1 MRAAEKFDHRK
12 GFKFST
18 YATWWIR
25 QAVAR
30 ALADK
35 ARTIRMPVHVVEKLN
50 KILRTERKLRAE
62 RGREPCSEEIAHE
75 LDLTVDEVDQIRR
88 SAQTPVSLEK
98 PVGDDEESEF
108 GHFITDELAP
118 QPEEVAEDILRK
130 EALVKILGTLS
141 ERERRVLELRYGL
154 NGEQPRT
161 LDEVG
166 RTFQVTRE
174 RIRQIENQTLKKL
187 RALRRLARSSASRS
201 RSRLDSAASVAEL
214 KQGWMEELSEL
225 LRIPSISADPERKDD
240 VRRAAEWVAE
250 AVRRMG
256 GEAQLV
262 ETETFPLVVGEVR
275 ASGGGDAPTVLCY
288 GHFDVQPAGAA
299 DEWETD
305 PFEPE
310 VRDGWLYARG
320 VADDKGQLWALL
332 KATEELAAAGEL
344 PVNVRFVCDG
354 EEETGGHQVVEFI
367 ASDER
372 GADAAVIFDS
382 AMLRPGAPVFH
393 VATRGMI
400 YFHVRIRTGERDL
413 HSGVFGGAALSSTD
427 ALMQTLRAVLPGENG
442 LLPDPLR
449 AGVAAPPE
457 EEVRGWGELAP
468 GSELLE
474 EGGARPSDP
483 RAADEFYSRTWAEPS
498 VTVNGLVGGE
508 PLLQKTVLPVFAE
521 ANVSIRLA
529 PGQDPDEIAPV
540 FERLLREAAPE
551 GADVEVE
558 RWSSASPGLIPPD
571 APAIRLAQD
580 AFERVVG
587 ARPLLVRVGG
597 SLPIVP
603 ALAEKGIPTVITGFD
618 LPEGNIHSPNE
629 RLRVDH
635 IPLAVEAGKEL
646 FRAFASLR

>member
-1 MRAAEKFDHRK
+1 
-12 GFKFST
+12 
-18 YATWWIR
+18 
-25 QAVAR
+25 
-30 ALADK
+30 
-35 ARTIRMPVHVVEKLN
+35 
-50 KILRTERKLRAE
+50 
-62 RGREPCSEEIAHE
+62 
-75 LDLTVDEVDQIRR
+75 
-88 SAQTPVSLEK
+88 
-98 PVGDDEESEF
+98 
-108 GHFITDELAP
+108 
-118 QPEEVAEDILRK
+118 
-130 EALVKILGTLS
+130 
-141 ERERRVLELRYGL
+141 
-154 NGEQPRT
+154 
-161 LDEVG
+161 
-166 RTFQVTRE
+166 
-174 RIRQIENQTLKKL
+174 
-187 RALRRLARSSASRS
+187 
-201 RSRLDSAASVAEL
+201 VAEL
-214 KQGWMEELSEL
+214 KDAWMEELSEL

-250 AVRRMG
+250 SVRRMG
-256 GEAQLV
+256 GEAELV

-354 EEETGGHQVVEFI
+354 EEETGGQHVVDFI

-449 AGVAAPPE
+449 VGVAAPPE

-498 VTVNGLVGGE
+498 VTINGLVGGE
-508 PLLQKTVLPVFAE
+508 PVLQKTVLPVCAE

-540 FERLLREAAPE
+540 FDRLLRDAAPE
-551 GADVEVE
+551 EANVEVE
-558 RWSSASPGLIPPD
+558 RWSSASPGLVPTD
-571 APAIRLAQD
+571 SPAIRLAQD
-580 AFERVVG
+580 VFERVVG

-603 ALAEKGIPTVITGFD
+603 ALTEKAIPTVITGFD

-635 IPLAVEAGKEL
+635 IPLAVEAGREL
-646 FRAFASLR
+646 FRAFSALS

>member
-1 MRAAEKFDHRK
+1 M
-12 GFKFST
+12 
-18 YATWWIR
+18 
-25 QAVAR
+25 V
-30 ALADK
+30 
-35 ARTIRMPVHVVEKLN
+35 
-50 KILRTERKLRAE
+50 
-62 RGREPCSEEIAHE
+62 
-75 LDLTVDEVDQIRR
+75 
-88 SAQTPVSLEK
+88 
-98 PVGDDEESEF
+98 
-108 GHFITDELAP
+108 
-118 QPEEVAEDILRK
+118 
-130 EALVKILGTLS
+130 
-141 ERERRVLELRYGL
+141 ELR
-154 NGEQPRT
+154 Q
-161 LDEVG
+161 D
-166 RTFQVTRE
+166 
-174 RIRQIENQTLKKL
+174 
-187 RALRRLARSSASRS
+187 
-201 RSRLDSAASVAEL
+201 
-214 KQGWMEELSEL
+214 WMEELSDL
-225 LRIPSISADPERKDD
+225 LRIRSISADPERKDD

-256 GEAQLV
+256 GEAEVV

-275 ASGGGDAPTVLCY
+275 VSGGGEAPTVLCY
-288 GHFDVQPAGAA
+288 GHFDVQPPGTA

-344 PVNVRFVCDG
+344 LVNVRFVCDG
-354 EEETGGHQVVEFI
+354 EEETGGHQVVVFI
-367 ASDER
+367 EADER

-400 YFHVRIRTGERDL
+400 YFHVRVRTGERDL

-442 LLPDPLR
+442 LLPAPLR
-449 AGVAAPPE
+449 AGVAAPSE
-457 EEVRGWGELAP
+457 EEVRAWGELAS

-474 EGGARPSDP
+474 EGGARPSDSK
-483 RAADEFYSRTWAEPS
+483 AAEEFYARTWAEPS
-498 VTVNGLVGGE
+498 VTVNGFVGGE
-508 PLLQKTVLPVFAE
+508 PHLQKTVLPICAE

-529 PGQDPDEIAPV
+529 PGQQPDEIAPA

-551 GADVEVE
+551 GTDVEVE
-558 RWSSASPGLIPPD
+558 RWSSAAPGLID
-571 APAIRLAQD
+571 SDTPAIRLAQD

-646 FRAFASLR
+646 FRAYASLR

>member
-1 MRAAEKFDHRK
+1 
-12 GFKFST
+12 
-18 YATWWIR
+18 
-25 QAVAR
+25 
-30 ALADK
+30 
-35 ARTIRMPVHVVEKLN
+35 
-50 KILRTERKLRAE
+50 
-62 RGREPCSEEIAHE
+62 
-75 LDLTVDEVDQIRR
+75 
-88 SAQTPVSLEK
+88 
-98 PVGDDEESEF
+98 
-108 GHFITDELAP
+108 
-118 QPEEVAEDILRK
+118 
-130 EALVKILGTLS
+130 
-141 ERERRVLELRYGL
+141 
-154 NGEQPRT
+154 
-161 LDEVG
+161 
-166 RTFQVTRE
+166 
-174 RIRQIENQTLKKL
+174 
-187 RALRRLARSSASRS
+187 
-201 RSRLDSAASVAEL
+201 
-214 KQGWMEELSEL
+214 MEELSEL
-225 LRIPSISADPERKDD
+225 LRIPSISADPEHKDD

-256 GEAQLV
+256 GEAELV
-262 ETETFPLVVGEVR
+262 ETDTFPLVVGEVR

-288 GHFDVQPAGAA
+288 GHFDVQPAGPA

-310 VRDGWLYARG
+310 VRDGWLHARG

-400 YFHVRIRTGERDL
+400 YFHVRVRTGERDL
-413 HSGVFGGAALSSTD
+413 HSGMFGGAALSSTE
-427 ALMQTLRAVLPGENG
+427 ALMQTLRGVLPGENG
-442 LLPDPLR
+442 LAPEPLR
-449 AGVAAPPE
+449 AGITPPSDE
-457 EEVRGWGELAP
+457 EAWAWRELDS
-468 GSELLE
+468 GSEMLE
-474 EGGARPSDP
+474 ESGARPAD
-483 RAADEFYSRTWAEPS
+483 AAAAEEFYARTWAEPA

-508 PLLQKTVLPVFAE
+508 PHLQKTVLPVLGE

-540 FERLLREAAPE
+540 FDRLLREAAPE

-558 RWSSASPGLIPPD
+558 RWSSAPPGLIPPD
-571 APAIRLAQD
+571 ALAIRLAQD
-580 AFERVVG
+580 VFERVVG
-587 ARPLLVRVGG
+587 ARPLLIRVGG
-597 SLPIVP
+597 TLPIVP
-603 ALAEKGIPTVITGFD
+603 ALAEKEIPTVITGFD

-646 FRAFASLR
+646 FRAFASLNVS

>member
-1 MRAAEKFDHRK
+1 
-12 GFKFST
+12 
-18 YATWWIR
+18 
-25 QAVAR
+25 
-30 ALADK
+30 
-35 ARTIRMPVHVVEKLN
+35 
-50 KILRTERKLRAE
+50 
-62 RGREPCSEEIAHE
+62 
-75 LDLTVDEVDQIRR
+75 
-88 SAQTPVSLEK
+88 
-98 PVGDDEESEF
+98 
-108 GHFITDELAP
+108 
-118 QPEEVAEDILRK
+118 
-130 EALVKILGTLS
+130 
-141 ERERRVLELRYGL
+141 
-154 NGEQPRT
+154 
-161 LDEVG
+161 
-166 RTFQVTRE
+166 
-174 RIRQIENQTLKKL
+174 
-187 RALRRLARSSASRS
+187 
-201 RSRLDSAASVAEL
+201 
-214 KQGWMEELSEL
+214 MEELSEL

-250 AVRRMG
+250 SVRRMG
-256 GEAQLV
+256 GEAELV

-354 EEETGGHQVVEFI
+354 EEETGGQQVVDFI

-372 GADAAVIFDS
+372 GADVAVIFDS

-400 YFHVRIRTGERDL
+400 YFHVRVRTGERDL
-413 HSGVFGGAALSSTD
+413 HSGMFGGAALSSTE
-427 ALMQTLRAVLPGENG
+427 ALMQTLRGVLPGDDG
-442 LLPDPLR
+442 LAPEPLR
-449 AGVAAPPE
+449 AGVAPPSDE
-457 EEVRGWGELAP
+457 EARAWQELDS
-468 GSELLE
+468 GSEVLE
-474 EGGARPSDP
+474 ESGARPADA
-483 RAADEFYSRTWAEPS
+483 RAADEFYMRTWAEPA
-498 VTVNGLVGGE
+498 VTVNGFVGGE
-508 PLLQKTVLPVFAE
+508 PHLQKTVLPVFAE

-551 GADVEVE
+551 GTDVEVE
-558 RWSSASPGLIPPD
+558 RWASAAPGLIQSD
-571 APAIRLAQD
+571 TPAIRLAQD
-580 AFERVVG
+580 AFERIVG

-646 FRAFASLR
+646 FRAFAELS

>member
-1 MRAAEKFDHRK
+1 
-12 GFKFST
+12 
-18 YATWWIR
+18 
-25 QAVAR
+25 
-30 ALADK
+30 
-35 ARTIRMPVHVVEKLN
+35 
-50 KILRTERKLRAE
+50 
-62 RGREPCSEEIAHE
+62 
-75 LDLTVDEVDQIRR
+75 
-88 SAQTPVSLEK
+88 
-98 PVGDDEESEF
+98 
-108 GHFITDELAP
+108 
-118 QPEEVAEDILRK
+118 
-130 EALVKILGTLS
+130 
-141 ERERRVLELRYGL
+141 
-154 NGEQPRT
+154 
-161 LDEVG
+161 
-166 RTFQVTRE
+166 
-174 RIRQIENQTLKKL
+174 
-187 RALRRLARSSASRS
+187 
-201 RSRLDSAASVAEL
+201 
-214 KQGWMEELSEL
+214 MEELSEL

-250 AVRRMG
+250 SVRRMG
-256 GEAQLV
+256 GDAELV

-332 KATEELAAAGEL
+332 KATEELAAAGDL

-354 EEETGGHQVVEFI
+354 EEETGGQQVVDFI

-372 GADAAVIFDS
+372 GADVAVIFDS

-400 YFHVRIRTGERDL
+400 YFHVRVRTGERDL
-413 HSGVFGGAALSSTD
+413 HSGMFGGAALSSTE
-427 ALMQTLRAVLPGENG
+427 ALMQTLRGVLPGDDG
-442 LLPDPLR
+442 LAPEPLR
-449 AGVAAPPE
+449 AGVAPPSDE
-457 EEVRGWGELAP
+457 EARAWQELDS
-468 GSELLE
+468 GSEVLE
-474 EGGARPSDP
+474 ESGARPADA
-483 RAADEFYSRTWAEPS
+483 RAAEEFYMRTWAEPA
-498 VTVNGLVGGE
+498 VTVNGFVGGE
-508 PLLQKTVLPVFAE
+508 PHLQKTVLPVFAE

-551 GADVEVE
+551 GTDVEVE
-558 RWSSASPGLIPPD
+558 RWASAAPGLIQSD
-571 APAIRLAQD
+571 TPAIRLAQD
-580 AFERVVG
+580 AFERIVG

-646 FRAFASLR
+646 FRAFAALS

>member
-1 MRAAEKFDHRK
+1 
-12 GFKFST
+12 
-18 YATWWIR
+18 
-25 QAVAR
+25 
-30 ALADK
+30 
-35 ARTIRMPVHVVEKLN
+35 
-50 KILRTERKLRAE
+50 
-62 RGREPCSEEIAHE
+62 
-75 LDLTVDEVDQIRR
+75 
-88 SAQTPVSLEK
+88 
-98 PVGDDEESEF
+98 
-108 GHFITDELAP
+108 
-118 QPEEVAEDILRK
+118 
-130 EALVKILGTLS
+130 
-141 ERERRVLELRYGL
+141 
-154 NGEQPRT
+154 
-161 LDEVG
+161 
-166 RTFQVTRE
+166 
-174 RIRQIENQTLKKL
+174 
-187 RALRRLARSSASRS
+187 
-201 RSRLDSAASVAEL
+201 
-214 KQGWMEELSEL
+214 MEELSEL

-250 AVRRMG
+250 SVRRMG
-256 GEAQLV
+256 GDAELV

-332 KATEELAAAGEL
+332 KATEELAAAGDL

-354 EEETGGHQVVEFI
+354 EEETGGQQVVDFI

-372 GADAAVIFDS
+372 GADVAVIFDS

-400 YFHVRIRTGERDL
+400 YFHVRVRTGERDL
-413 HSGVFGGAALSSTD
+413 HSGMFGGAALSSTE
-427 ALMQTLRAVLPGENG
+427 ALMQTLRGVLPGDDG
-442 LLPDPLR
+442 LAPEPLR
-449 AGVAAPPE
+449 AGVAPPSDE
-457 EEVRGWGELAP
+457 EARAWQELDS
-468 GSELLE
+468 GSEVLE
-474 EGGARPSDP
+474 ESGARPADA
-483 RAADEFYSRTWAEPS
+483 RAADEFYMRTWAEPA
-498 VTVNGLVGGE
+498 VTVNGFVGGE
-508 PLLQKTVLPVFAE
+508 PHLQKTVLPVFAE

-551 GADVEVE
+551 GTDVEVE
-558 RWSSASPGLIPPD
+558 RWASAAPGLIQSD
-571 APAIRLAQD
+571 TPAIRLAQD
-580 AFERVVG
+580 AFERIVG

-646 FRAFASLR
+646 FRAFAELS

>member
-1 MRAAEKFDHRK
+1 LVADL
-12 GFKFST
+12 
-18 YATWWIR
+18 R
-25 QAVAR
+25 Q
-30 ALADK
+30 D
-35 ARTIRMPVHVVEKLN
+35 
-50 KILRTERKLRAE
+50 
-62 RGREPCSEEIAHE
+62 
-75 LDLTVDEVDQIRR
+75 
-88 SAQTPVSLEK
+88 
-98 PVGDDEESEF
+98 
-108 GHFITDELAP
+108 
-118 QPEEVAEDILRK
+118 
-130 EALVKILGTLS
+130 
-141 ERERRVLELRYGL
+141 
-154 NGEQPRT
+154 
-161 LDEVG
+161 
-166 RTFQVTRE
+166 
-174 RIRQIENQTLKKL
+174 
-187 RALRRLARSSASRS
+187 
-201 RSRLDSAASVAEL
+201 
-214 KQGWMEELSEL
+214 WMEELSEL

-256 GEAQLV
+256 GEAGLV
-262 ETETFPLVVGEVR
+262 ETDTFPLVIGEVR

-310 VRDGWLYARG
+310 VRDGWLYGRG
-320 VADDKGQLWALL
+320 TADDKGQLWALL

-354 EEETGGHQVVEFI
+354 EEETGGHQVVDFI

-400 YFHVRIRTGERDL
+400 YFHVRVRTGERDL
-413 HSGVFGGAALSSTD
+413 HSGVFGGAGLAATE
-427 ALMQTLRAVLPGENG
+427 ALMQTLRGVLPGEDG
-442 LLPDPLR
+442 LAPKPLR
-449 AGVAAPPE
+449 AGVAAPSD
-457 EEVRGWGELAP
+457 EEVRAWRELDA
-468 GSELLE
+468 GSQVLE
-474 EGGARPSDP
+474 EGGARPSDS
-483 RAADEFYSRTWAEPS
+483 RAAEEFYARTWAEPA

-508 PLLQKTVLPVFAE
+508 PHLQKTVLPVFAE

-529 PGQDPDEIAPV
+529 PGQDPDTIAPV

-558 RWSSASPGLIPPD
+558 RWSSASAGLIPPD

-587 ARPLLVRVGG
+587 ARPLLIRVGG
-597 SLPIVP
+597 TLPIVP
-603 ALAEKGIPTVITGFD
+603 ALADKGIPTVITGFD

-635 IPLAVEAGKEL
+635 IPLAVAAAKDV
-646 FRAFASLR
+646 FRAFADLPARAG

>member
-1 MRAAEKFDHRK
+1 
-12 GFKFST
+12 
-18 YATWWIR
+18 
-25 QAVAR
+25 
-30 ALADK
+30 
-35 ARTIRMPVHVVEKLN
+35 
-50 KILRTERKLRAE
+50 
-62 RGREPCSEEIAHE
+62 
-75 LDLTVDEVDQIRR
+75 
-88 SAQTPVSLEK
+88 
-98 PVGDDEESEF
+98 
-108 GHFITDELAP
+108 
-118 QPEEVAEDILRK
+118 
-130 EALVKILGTLS
+130 
-141 ERERRVLELRYGL
+141 
-154 NGEQPRT
+154 
-161 LDEVG
+161 
-166 RTFQVTRE
+166 
-174 RIRQIENQTLKKL
+174 
-187 RALRRLARSSASRS
+187 
-201 RSRLDSAASVAEL
+201 
-214 KQGWMEELSEL
+214 MEELSEL

-250 AVRRMG
+250 SVRRMG
-256 GEAQLV
+256 GEAELV

-332 KATEELAAAGEL
+332 KATEELAAAGDL

-354 EEETGGHQVVEFI
+354 EEETGGQQVVDFI

-372 GADAAVIFDS
+372 GADVAVIFDS

-400 YFHVRIRTGERDL
+400 YFHVRVRTGARDL
-413 HSGVFGGAALSSTD
+413 HSGMFGGAALSSTE
-427 ALMQTLRAVLPGENG
+427 ALMQTLRGVLPGDDG
-442 LLPDPLR
+442 LAPEPLR
-449 AGVAAPPE
+449 AGVAPPSDE
-457 EEVRGWGELAP
+457 EARAWQELDS
-468 GSELLE
+468 GSEVLE
-474 EGGARPSDP
+474 ESGARPADA
-483 RAADEFYSRTWAEPS
+483 RAADEFYMRTWAEPA
-498 VTVNGLVGGE
+498 VTVNGFVGGE
-508 PLLQKTVLPVFAE
+508 PHLQKTVLPVFAE

-551 GADVEVE
+551 ATDVEVE
-558 RWSSASPGLIPPD
+558 RWASAAPGLIQSD
-571 APAIRLAQD
+571 TPAIRLAQD
-580 AFERVVG
+580 AFERIVG

-646 FRAFASLR
+646 FRAFAELS